1 MPVIPGRPWGSIG
14 GPSGPGLPY
23 IPT

>member
-23 IPT
+23 IPS